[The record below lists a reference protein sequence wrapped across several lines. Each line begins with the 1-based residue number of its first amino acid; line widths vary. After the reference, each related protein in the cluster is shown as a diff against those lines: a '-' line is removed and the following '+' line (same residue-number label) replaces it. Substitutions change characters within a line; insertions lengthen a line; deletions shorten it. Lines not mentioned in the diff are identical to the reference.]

1 MSLSRANN
9 DQDRNSI
16 TLSDRTT
23 KNCIAQTRL
32 IQRRPPKTNS
42 FESIRAKL

>member
-1 MSLSRANN
+1 MSLSRAN
-9 DQDRNSI
+9 DHDRNSI

-32 IQRRPPKTNS
+32 IQRRPQKTNS
-42 FESIRAKL
+42 F